1 MFVQNSCV
9 GSNLPD
15 TAEPKSLSNLL
26 DVIEKFQSTS
36 DASWYRGCRNGGHA
50 LRPSIMRHGTA
61 KPFKEIN
68 ELEKQITS
76 RFVQRSLPFVSRP
89 FMDDWDKLFF
99 MQHYGV
105 PTRLLDWTEN
115 PFVAIYFAM
124 SPLKI
129 SPDKDAALWLCDPVK
144 WNSYVMSSYSGKKGI
159 LDQSSR
165 FLSQYLPEAVVDDVP
180 NDPIMMY
187 GTYNSPRIVA
197 QRGGFAL
204 FGNLPGPMEKIHKD
218 GGFAPECLQ
227 KVTIRKEYVPDIRA
241 SLLRKG
247 FTESVVFPDLDGLS
261 KEIRREFGFEQ

>member
-1 MFVQNSCV
+1 MRGEF
-9 GSNLPD
+9 NLP
-15 TAEPKSLSNLL
+15 TIAEPKSFSELL
-26 DVIEKFQSTS
+26 EVIEEFQSTS
-36 DASWYRGCRNGGHA
+36 DASWYRGCRNAGHC
-50 LRPSIMRHGTA
+50 LQPSIMRHA
-61 KPFKEIN
+61 PVKPFKEIH
-68 ELEKQITS
+68 ELEKQIAS

-89 FMDDWDKLFF
+89 FMDEWDKLFF

-124 SPLKI
+124 TPLRVE
-129 SPDKDAALWLCDPVK
+129 PDKDAALWLCDPVK
-144 WNSYVMSSYSGKKGI
+144 WNSHVMSSYSGKKGI

-165 FLSQYLPEAVVDDVP
+165 FLTQYSPEALVDDVP
-180 NDPIMMY
+180 NHPIMMY

-204 FGNLPGPMEKIHKD
+204 FGNLPDPMEQIHQT

-227 KVTIRKEYVPDIRA
+227 KVTVKKEHIPDIRS
-241 SLLRKG
+241 SLLKKG
-247 FTESVVFPDLDGLS
+247 FTESVVFPDLDGLA